1 LLGGVVDGAVDGE
14 DRRETRELEIISR
27 EDDEMKRD
35 D

>member
-14 DRRETRELEIISR
+14 GRREIRELEIISR